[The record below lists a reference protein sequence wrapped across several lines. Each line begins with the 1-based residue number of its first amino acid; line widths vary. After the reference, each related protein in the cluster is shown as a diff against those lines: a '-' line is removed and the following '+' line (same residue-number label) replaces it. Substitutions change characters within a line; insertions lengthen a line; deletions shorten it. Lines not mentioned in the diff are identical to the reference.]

1 MRISRQLKHA
11 ASSDDVH
18 NLYFGVKFYAA
29 DPCKLIEEITRY
41 QLYLQVKQDVLQG
54 RMPVSFELASE
65 LGAFVVQCKWSLYL
79 FSTFVY
85 PLIDLS
91 DNMQS

>member
-1 MRISRQLKHA
+1 MRLSRQLKN
-11 ASSDDVH
+11 ASASDDVH

-54 RMPVSFELASE
+54 RLPVSFELASE
-65 LGAFVVQCKWSLYL
+65 LGAFVVQCESI
-79 FSTFVY
+79 
-85 PLIDLS
+85 PGGLINSVLW
-91 DNMQS
+91 